1 VAAIRLWNLMGG
13 QIDYQALPLL
23 VEFLG
28 VEDVESVI
36 DGLDTLQDWSRKSR
50 S

>member
-28 VEDVESVI
+28 VEDVESV
-36 DGLDTLQDWSRKSR
+36 LDTLQDWSRKSR